1 MAGKKRH
8 AAAEIAAKLVDANA
22 LAKNGQQRAEIA
34 KALGISVMTLHRWRK
49 MREQQAPSVP
59 TEQVR
64 FLDHVTGG
72 TITFSSR
79 EFVAHCPTSNRKR
92 PSKKARNRS
101 PSRKDEIGRRSAKAP
116 SHSQEQSCKDHRRC
130 RLQFTE
136 TSRQLKARC
145 TDTLTEQPTWLR
157 FSSNL
162 I

>member
-72 TITFSSR
+72 
-79 EFVAHCPTSNRKR
+79 P
-92 PSKKARNRS
+92 S
-101 PSRKDEIGRRSAKAP
+101 PSAAESLSRIAQLQIENARLRKLVTDLLLEKMKLEDDQQKLHRTLKSKAAKTTGVVGYNLQRRRDS
-116 SHSQEQSCKDHRRC
+116 
-130 RLQFTE
+130 
-136 TSRQLKARC
+136 
-145 TDTLTEQPTWLR
+145 
-157 FSSNL
+157 
-162 I
+162 